1 LKFGSASTNLTVLS
15 RIKKQYEK
23 VITRLLKLEDQPRIS
38 PNTISLLGF
47 LVAILASLL
56 IYYHF
61 IIVAVLSIL
70 LSGFLDSIDGI
81 VARKAGLESK
91 FGAFLDSVL
100 DRYSDAVII
109 FSMVVSNLCS
119 AWIGLFAI
127 IGFLMMSYMRARG
140 EALGASSAGA
150 GIMERAERLLAL
162 SLILIASSIASDP
175 RTVCD
180 ICMLV
185 LTVLVHASCIQRFIH
200 IQKQLR
206 ETNAG

>member
-1 LKFGSASTNLTVLS
+1 MLS
-15 RIKKQYEK
+15 RIKKEYEK
-23 VITRLLKLEDQPRIS
+23 VITRLLKLEGQPRIS
-38 PNTISLLGF
+38 PNTISFLGF
-47 LVAILASLL
+47 LVAIVASFS

-61 IIVAVLSIL
+61 VTVAVLLIL

-119 AWIGLFAI
+119 AWIGLLAM

-162 SLILIASSIASDP
+162 SLTLIASSIVSDP

-180 ICMLV
+180 ICMLA
-185 LTVLVHASCIQRFIH
+185 LAILVHVSCIQRFIH
-200 IQKQLR
+200 IQRQLR
-206 ETNAG
+206 DIDAR

>member
-1 LKFGSASTNLTVLS
+1 MLS

-23 VITRLLKLEDQPRIS
+23 LVTGLLKLEGQPRIS
-38 PNTISLLGF
+38 PNTISFLGF
-47 LVAILASLL
+47 LAAILAALS
-56 IYYHF
+56 IYYHL
-61 IIVAVLSIL
+61 ITVAVLLIL

-100 DRYSDAVII
+100 DRYSDAAII
-109 FSMVVSNLCS
+109 FSMVVANLCS
-119 AWIGLFAI
+119 AWIGLLAI

-140 EALGASSAGA
+140 EALGAFSAGA

-162 SLILIASSIASDP
+162 SLILVASNATSNT

-180 ICMLV
+180 ICMFALAI
-185 LTVLVHASCIQRFIH
+185 LVHISCIQRFIH
-200 IQKQLR
+200 IRRQLR
-206 ETNAG
+206 DADATR